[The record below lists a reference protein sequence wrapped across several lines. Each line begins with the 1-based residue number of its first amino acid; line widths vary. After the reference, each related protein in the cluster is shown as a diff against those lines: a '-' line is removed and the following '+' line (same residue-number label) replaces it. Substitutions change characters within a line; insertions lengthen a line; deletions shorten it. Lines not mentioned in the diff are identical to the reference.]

1 MVEHKVYAVAD
12 IETSRSVG
20 NMHRML
26 FLRLIAIEI
35 SVIPQEV
42 ASPASPSGRPPRWA
56 VIQLMHVLYSTD
68 HQRKLTGFFV
78 SYHLAKVLQGS

>member
-20 NMHRML
+20 NMPTML

-42 ASPASPSGRPPRWA
+42 ASPASPSDRPPRWA
-56 VIQLMHVLYSTD
+56 VIQPMHVLYSTKPPKET
-68 HQRKLTGFFV
+68 HGVFLLLPPR
-78 SYHLAKVLQGS
+78 